1 MSTFEPIPASE
12 CIDGML
18 EECVDE
24 IDEFITTLQR
34 YPEAVLA
41 FALRIHLGKLL
52 RALQE
57 RELCTP
63 AEALAFLDAL
73 KSEARPEMQ

>member
-1 MSTFEPIPASE
+1 MSTFEPNPASE

-41 FALRIHLGKLL
+41 FALRIHLGTLL

-63 AEALAFLDAL
+63 AETATFLDAL
-73 KSEARPEMQ
+73 KSEARPEME

>member
-1 MSTFEPIPASE
+1 MSTFETDPAPE
-12 CIDGML
+12 RIDGML

-57 RELCTP
+57 RGLCTP
-63 AEALAFLDAL
+63 AEMLVFLDAL
-73 KSEARPEMQ
+73 KSEARPEME